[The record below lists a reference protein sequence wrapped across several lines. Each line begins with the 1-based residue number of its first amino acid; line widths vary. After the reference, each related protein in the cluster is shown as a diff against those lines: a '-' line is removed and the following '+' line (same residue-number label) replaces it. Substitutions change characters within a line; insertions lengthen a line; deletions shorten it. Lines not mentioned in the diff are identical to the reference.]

1 MKLKKRNIIIV
12 IIIICISVLFVFFW
26 NVNKNN
32 KFYTLRLNGIIKDIK
47 SNRKFENSKVAKFVG
62 DSDFNYSFWI
72 YAPDESD
79 LKIGDS
85 IYKAKDSEN
94 YQIYR
99 IDSSGDYKF
108 YKTLKNVP

>member
-1 MKLKKRNIIIV
+1 MKLKRRNII
-12 IIIICISVLFVFFW
+12 IIIICISVLFVIFW
-26 NVNKNN
+26 NVNKHN
-32 KFYTLRLNGIIKDIK
+32 KFYTSGLNGIIKDIK

-62 DSDFNYSFWI
+62 DSDFNYAFWI

-99 IDSSGDYKF
+99 IDSSGDYSF
-108 YKTLKNVP
+108 YKTLKNRP